1 MRFRYQRNLFLV
13 ELWFVLNEKRLNP
26 GILGMLT
33 HVMHFSMPRKIRY
46 SISDF
51 TLLPELR

>member
-1 MRFRYQRNLFLV
+1 MRFRCQGNLFLV
-13 ELWFVLNEKRLNP
+13 ELWSVLNENKLNP

-33 HVMHFSMPRKIRY
+33 HVMHFMPRKIRY